1 MCARK
6 YGGSIMIKRLGK
18 EDVETLY
25 GFLTTQLSNDDREL
39 FKPHSF
45 KKEDLTRILGSAN
58 VYVGYFEGE
67 QMAGYGLLRFHR
79 NFKYPMV
86 GVAVSKNH
94 RGKGIGS
101 QIIQYFISTS
111 KVDIIKCKVYADN
124 PASLA
129 LFKKLGFQFKVYEWI
144 GEHRRGTMYTN
155 QSQESKDKL
164 RDLRK
169 TL

>member
-1 MCARK
+1 
-6 YGGSIMIKRLGK
+6 MIRRLDK
-18 EDVETLY
+18 KDVEILHI
-25 GFLTTQLSNDDREL
+25 FLNTQLSDADKEL
-39 FKPHSF
+39 FRPHSF
-45 KKEDLTRILGSAN
+45 KKEDLNRILGSAN
-58 VYVGYFEGE
+58 IYVGFFEGE
-67 QMAGYGLLRFHR
+67 QMAGYGLLRFHK

-111 KVDIIKCKVYADN
+111 KVDIVKCKVYAN
-124 PASLA
+124 NSASLA

-144 GEHRRGTMYTN
+144 GEHRRGTMYSS